1 MKKEKRDKKK
11 EFIRLANKRVN
22 KTINYIRLV
31 GNLANKTNYTYEDKQ
46 ASKIVSALEL
56 EIRMVK
62 DKFKR
67 INKNGGDDTFEIS

>member
-22 KTINYIRLV
+22 KTINNIRLV
-31 GNLANKTNYTYEDKQ
+31 GNLANKTNYTYDDKQ
-46 ASKIVSALEL
+46 ASKIVSTL
-56 EIRMVK
+56 EIEVRMVK

-67 INKNGGDDTFEIS
+67 VKKGGGDDIFEI